1 MKNNRQEKVH
11 GISSD
16 LKFKISEAYKSI
28 RTNIAFSLI
37 KKECKTIV
45 FTSANPAE
53 GKSTVSVNIAISLAQ
68 TESKVLLIDAD
79 LRRPTVYRFLGLSNT
94 PGITNLLSG
103 MNSLDEIVH
112 TTPYKNLDVICAGSI
127 APNPAEMLASEAF
140 AELLKSLQEKY
151 DYILIDSTPINVVAD
166 ALLVAKHSDGVILV
180 VREKKCKYNHLDAA
194 LKKLQMSQAK
204 VIGMVLNGTH
214 PGKHTY
220 YSYYEE
226 SDD

>member
-1 MKNNRQEKVH
+1 MKNRKQEDIH
-11 GISSD
+11 SISSD

-28 RTNIAFSLI
+28 RTNIVFSLI

-53 GKSTVSVNIAISLAQ
+53 GKSTISVNIAISLAQ
-68 TESKVLLIDAD
+68 TEAKVLLIDAD

-103 MNSLDEIVH
+103 MNTMEEIVH
-112 TTPYKNLDVICAGSI
+112 KTAYKNLDVICAGSI
-127 APNPAEMLASEAF
+127 APNPAEMLASDAF
-140 AELLKSLQEKY
+140 SELLTDLQEQY
-151 DYILIDSTPINVVAD
+151 DYILIDSTPINVVSD
-166 ALLVAKHSDGVILV
+166 ALLVAKQSDGVVLV
-180 VREKKCKYNHLDAA
+180 VREKSCKYNHIDAA

-204 VIGMVLNGTH
+204 VLGLVLNGTS

-220 YSYYEE
+220 YSYYDE
-226 SDD
+226 SND